1 MLLIDKLTNIVPLKS
16 ATAIMYVKKN
26 AFYVQG
32 HFPNQPVMPGVLIV
46 EAFGQAAAAL
56 TAHGIDPK
64 EYENKLVFL
73 MGVDK
78 ARFRNPVIP
87 DCELHLEIEAI
98 RSHGR
103 VWKYKGT
110 AKVEGKRMA
119 DAEWSATIVDRKI
132 MIHKSSVIDKKAKID
147 KNVKIG
153 PFCYVGPD
161 VELKENVELVSNV
174 HVEGNTSIGNGTKIF
189 PYACIG
195 TQPQDLKY
203 NNEKN
208 SLSIGQNNIIREYV
222 TINPGTEGGGTKTK
236 IGNNCLFMISS
247 HVAHDC
253 IIGNNVI
260 IANNVPLGGHV
271 TIEDSVV
278 IGGNSAVQQFT
289 RIGRLAMIGGMTG
302 VLKDVIP
309 FGLSIGNRNYL
320 EGLNLIGLRR
330 KKYDNKKIIGLDKA
344 YKEIFSTKNLHE
356 NLKNINGTYNDNELV
371 GEVIK
376 FIEKDKKR
384 PICLPKN

>member
-1 MLLIDKLTNIVPLKS
+1 
-16 ATAIMYVKKN
+16 
-26 AFYVQG
+26 
-32 HFPNQPVMPGVLIV
+32 
-46 EAFGQAAAAL
+46 
-56 TAHGIDPK
+56 
-64 EYENKLVFL
+64 
-73 MGVDK
+73 
-78 ARFRNPVIP
+78 
-87 DCELHLEIEAI
+87 
-98 RSHGR
+98 
-103 VWKYKGT
+103 
-110 AKVEGKRMA
+110 
-119 DAEWSATIVDRKI
+119 
-132 MIHKSSVIDKKAKID
+132 MIHKSSVVDSKAKIF

-161 VELKENVELVSNV
+161 VQLDENVELISNV
-174 HVEGNTSIGNGTKIF
+174 HIEGNTKIGKGTKIF
-189 PYACIG
+189 PFASIG

-208 SLSIGQNNIIREYV
+208 STTIGDHNVVREYV
-222 TINPGTEGGGTKTK
+222 TINPGTKGGGLQTV

-253 IIGNNVI
+253 KIGNNVI

-320 EGLNLIGLRR
+320 QGLNLIGLRR
-330 KKYDNKKIIGLDKA
+330 KKYENQKIMGLDKA
-344 YKEIFSTKNLHE
+344 YKEIFSSKNLHE
-356 NLKNINGTYNDNELV
+356 NLSKINGEFKGNELV
-371 GEVIK
+371 NEVIA

-384 PICLPKN
+384 PICLPQN